1 MKKIYYAHSMH
12 LYNTPQEKR
21 DVELLEKLG
30 FKVINPNSEETQ
42 KGVEEYK
49 KIYGAENTM
58 KYFNDI
64 LLECDA
70 LVFRAHIDGKIPA
83 GIGYEINVILSVG
96 RPVIELPTLLESD
109 FMSINETRQYLALNG
124 QR

>member
-12 LYNTPQEKR
+12 LYNTSQEKR

-30 FKVINPNSEETQ
+30 FEVINPNSEQTQ
-42 KGVEEYK
+42 REVEEYK
-49 KIYGAENTM
+49 KIHGTANTM

-70 LVFRAHIDGKIPA
+70 LAFRAHINGRIPA
-83 GIGYEINVILSVG
+83 GVGYEINVMLSNNKQ
-96 RPVIELPTLLESD
+96 VIELPALLESD